1 MATTHALSPPL
12 PRRPRGRPARNGLDY
27 ADTRV
32 LLIRRGIEMLTTQ
45 GVSAT
50 ALDDVLKSI
59 NVPKGSFYH
68 YFDSK
73 DAFVAAT
80 LDAYAEYFARKLDRH
95 FGKQEL
101 APLARLASFV
111 DDACR
116 GVERHDFARGCLVGN
131 LGQEVSVLDETLRLR
146 LEAILVDWE
155 RRLAGCLDDAQA
167 AGELAVDVDGP
178 ALAHAFWVGWEGAIL
193 RARLSRSTAPM
204 QAFFKLFLAALPRR

>member
-1 MATTHALSPPL
+1 MVTTLSL

-27 ADTRV
+27 ADTRT
-32 LLIRRGIEMLTTQ
+32 LLIRRGLEILTTQ

-50 ALDDVLKSI
+50 ALDDILKSI

-68 YFDSK
+68 YFESK
-73 DAFVAAT
+73 DAFVVAT

-95 FGKQEL
+95 LLNQEQ
-101 APLARLASFV
+101 APLIRLAAFV

-116 GVERHDFARGCLVGN
+116 GVERHDFRRGCLVGN
-131 LGQEVSVLDETLRLR
+131 LGQEVSVLDELLRQR

-155 RRLAGCLDDAQA
+155 KRLAACLQGA
-167 AGELAVDVDGP
+167 AGTGELAADADFP
-178 ALAHAFWVGWEGAIL
+178 ALAQAFWVGWEGAIL

-204 QAFFKLFLAALPRR
+204 QAFFKLFLAALPRS